1 MDIPMAAGGHE
12 LLVFRPSELRDAEQ
26 IILSVRGNRAV
37 VLNTA
42 EASDGEAQRLIDF
55 ACGGMEAI
63 GAQVHRIDAE
73 TFLFAPAQ
81 VRVQQDEAQDLAL
94 GQQVA

>member
-1 MDIPMAAGGHE
+1 MDIPMAAGGQE
-12 LLVFRPSELRDAEQ
+12 LLVFHPHELRDAEA
-26 IILSVRGNRAV
+26 IILSVRENRAV
-37 VLNTA
+37 VLSTA
-42 EASDGEAQRLIDF
+42 EAGDGEAQRLIDF

-81 VRVQQDEAQDLAL
+81 VRVQQDRTQGRE
-94 GQQVA
+94 VA

>member
-1 MDIPMAAGGHE
+1 MDISMAAGGQE
-12 LLVFRPSELRDAEQ
+12 LLVFHPRTLGDAEQ
-26 IILSVRGNRAV
+26 IIHSVRANRAV
-37 VLNTA
+37 VLHTA
-42 EASDGEAQRLIDF
+42 EACDGEAQRLIDF

-81 VRVQQDEAQDLAL
+81 VRVQVQQDDAQDL